1 MLLIVMST
9 VEGWTANEFK
19 LIDDDSDS
27 NSDSDSESDSDTSRT
42 KGYKKI
48 EYKKI
53 ALEEDLLP
61 E

>member
-1 MLLIVMST
+1 MST

>member
-1 MLLIVMST
+1 MST
-9 VEGWTANEFK
+9 VEGWTTNEFK
-19 LIDDDSDS
+19 VIDDDSASDSDSDSDS
-27 NSDSDSESDSDTSRT
+27 NSDTSRT
-42 KGYKKI
+42 RGYKKT